1 MSGKP
6 GRSGGAR
13 PNSGP
18 KRKPPAQVLPAVDE
32 KAAESAPAGEL
43 EPLEFLRQV
52 MLGVI
57 DPSPSQLKAAIA
69 AAQYCHA
76 KVGEGG
82 KKEQAAGKAKQAS
95 KGKFASSAPPRLVYS
110 NK

>member
-1 MSGKP
+1 MAGKP

-18 KRKPPAQVLPAVDE
+18 KRKPPAQVSQSDRTGTAD
-32 KAAESAPAGEL
+32 ADAQ
-43 EPLEFLRQV
+43 PLEFLRQV
-52 MLGVI
+52 MLGLI

-69 AAQYCHA
+69 AAQYCHP
-76 KVGEGG
+76 KKGVGGSRADRE
-82 KKEQAAGKAKQAS
+82 KSAEEVAAGRFS
-95 KGKFASSAPPRLVYS
+95 PSAPPRLVAV

>member
-18 KRKPPAQVLPAVDE
+18 KRKPPAQVLPAADE
-32 KAAESAPAGEL
+32 KPADSAPAGEL

-82 KKEQAAGKAKQAS
+82 KKEQRQAEAEATAS
-95 KGKFASSAPPRLVYS
+95 GKFGARQPPKLVASR
-110 NK
+110 